1 MHPESNS
8 RHWPEDE
15 QKMKELILYISQKC
29 ADDPG
34 FGYTKLN
41 KILYFSDFL
50 AYAYYGSPITGF
62 EYQKLPNGPAPRR
75 LLPMRKQLTETGEL
89 GIQEVPLRRG
99 YVQKR
104 TVNLRPPNL
113 DAFSAKQ
120 IALVDAVIEAL
131 ANVDATAASTW
142 SHMMVGWKVAE
153 MNETIPY
160 ETIFLTEEPPN
171 EIDILRGLEVA
182 KEHCLLEP

>member
-1 MHPESNS
+1 VES
-8 RHWPEDE
+8 R
-15 QKMKELILYISQKC
+15 
-29 ADDPG
+29 
-34 FGYTKLN
+34 
-41 KILYFSDFL
+41 
-50 AYAYYGSPITGF
+50 
-62 EYQKLPNGPAPRR
+62 
-75 LLPMRKQLTETGEL
+75 EL
-89 GIQEVPLRRG
+89 GIQEVPLRSG

-113 DAFSAKQ
+113 DVFSAKQ

-131 ANVDATAASTW
+131 ADADAAAVSTW

-160 ETIFLTEEPPN
+160 ETVFLSEEPPN

-182 KEHCLLEP
+182 REHRLLEP